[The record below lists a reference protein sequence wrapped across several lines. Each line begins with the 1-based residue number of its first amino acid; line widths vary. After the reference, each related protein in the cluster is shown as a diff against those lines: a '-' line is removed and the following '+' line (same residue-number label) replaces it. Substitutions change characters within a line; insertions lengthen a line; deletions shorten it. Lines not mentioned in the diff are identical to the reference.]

1 MRNRPPRPRG
11 GRVPA
16 LGEGSLGNRPP
27 HPTGGH
33 ISALGNRSLGY
44 RPPHP
49 RAGCISAPGE
59 GSLCTRPPCP
69 TAGCISAPGE
79 GSLCTRPPCP
89 RGGCISAP
97 GEGSLGPRPPRPRGG
112 HISAP
117 GEGSPAA
124 PPQRW
129 AHLSAGR
136 GVPGRPAP
144 EILIPAIHIQATGR
158 QGCCGN
164 RCGMF
169 LSILFALVGVAGSVY
184 AVSVSALG
192 LVNGPLCQVQE
203 ANGSLSTWAQPF
215 RSTHEELSEQSYLFN
230 TSTWDACVNPPGVI
244 RFNVILFSLVLVAA
258 LMELLLCR
266 VQVLNGL
273 FGCLCGT
280 CNKKQDRG
288 PKVRPHSRAG
298 PAPHPRASRI
308 SAPAT
313 DPCTNSPCPTP

>member
-1 MRNRPPRPRG
+1 MGAWVTGRPAPEVATSQRRARG
-11 GRVPA
+11 PW
-16 LGEGSLGNRPP
+16 
-27 HPTGGH
+27 
-33 ISALGNRSLGY
+33 
-44 RPPHP
+44 PPHP
-49 RAGCISAPGE
+49 RSGRISAPGE
-59 GSLCTRPPCP
+59 GSLCSRPPRP
-69 TAGCISAPGE
+69 RGGHISAPSE
-79 GSLCTRPPCP
+79 GSPATPPQRWAHLSAGRGVPGRP
-89 RGGCISAP
+89 AP
-97 GEGSLGPRPPRPRGG
+97 EVGTSQRRARGPRPPRPRGG